1 MNIIKA
7 YYDHI
12 LDIFMDVYGE
22 SISTAQPGNCMK
34 VTGFS
39 LEILQELY
47 GRLKKLQTDTQVYI
61 LTEDPNL
68 IGKQFISPTKLIEL
82 RNDLTIS
89 ILVLI
94 PVNSSTSAEDSYG
107 NATFRELSVSDFDER
122 LYENLYKQL
131 ESNQPVKHVLD
142 YADRALDIT
151 IQEKIN
157 YLLYV
162 ILNGSTDEA
171 IGNGIYLLSL
181 LPDAS
186 IASQNEYIPQLLAK
200 NDECTTIMA
209 DYSKAIADKISILPV
224 KASTIQP
231 EVAKFLRENNTVIN
245 RKDMCERVM
254 EKYPQLNF
262 SHWKDYLKGIT
273 ELGVLHVTKVELGGK
288 AFVVD
293 GEDFKLR
300 MDPNKGAKVKLRI
313 YFSPKPSA
321 FTALTRIKVA
331 IMNGD
336 GFYKETDVVTK
347 KVTINNK
354 DYRDIT
360 FPLSNAFE
368 NGTYFF
374 HIYAEDNDG
383 TTLNVTDEFREEE
396 VQKEWEIKAAEGGIT
411 KEEFQQQQ
419 RRLLTSDS
427 DTFFLQVI
435 DDPDDPGE
443 PEKRMKI
450 NNVLQAYF
458 RYRIELNR
466 KGEELSI
473 PLRQAI
479 RDKSGNTSDDELKS
493 WQFGTHIKT
502 FQLRY
507 DANNNYQIPLSIKL
521 LELEETIL
529 KNSRKLGYV
538 DASISDNSTDETLK
552 SIILHDIDGLQV
564 PESLIEK
571 RIALFETILA
581 SAPDRTGVIETL
593 EVFNHISEIKDY
605 LQEYHMWLKSLE
617 SEDIS
622 QTQAVLIQSIDT
634 VSLQVEMPDDHIA
647 HTKLMT
653 PLHPIRLGWLVNIYE
668 QYEDWETKTAE
679 DPRYRKPDV
688 WYKKLDNLFYGELLQ
703 DVAPLVMRD
712 VYNEDYL
719 QYVGELCFG
728 WGFYANPQQTAND
741 TFSTG
746 FRQMKAYVSQLLN
759 ISVQYRIDTDV
770 IKQMVNRLIRKYI
783 TQHPYTNKLI
793 INLFNAGDAAVFAE
807 NLVMVERDT
816 ANTPFDIHYEIRMFC
831 DDKHFPQGEAL
842 SDLLNP
848 DTQVSEEAENFS
860 QADDNR
866 LFPKLRFSVNSI
878 EEFVEDPNKYPA
890 HLSFLINPFPT
901 QAALKRS
908 STQQQSFYLNGVITR
923 PIVQVE
929 KAEKGYLWH
938 RYISEAPI
946 VNPISEFSKETQA
959 LFSTL
964 QRMVAR
970 SMTTDHDVSVPSL
983 TLSIKDRNS
992 IMLSYVHDISDW
1004 VITFDKNMG
1013 PEFYDIPS
1021 KEGETPYLLDYLPS
1035 AELNG
1040 ISSFLTCRPTSEIEG
1055 LLVPHFNSF
1064 GINLKDK
1071 EAFYELLADI
1081 RSVSSSMIMQLDST
1095 RNKAFEVLGT
1105 TLMKRML
1112 KKKGLLNDSFI
1123 IPIDLHQE
1131 LFHDMDSESLE
1142 RADNLLVDFHTEKR
1156 EIVFTVIEIKCR
1168 QNLSDDELSALQIK
1182 MNHQIEN
1189 TILALR
1195 KRFDIDYKIPDRLDR
1210 ELMTLE
1216 LQSLLSFYSK
1226 RAARYQYL
1234 HEETAK
1240 DYERFILS
1248 LIQGNFTIRFKK
1260 LGLVYQF
1267 KGTEYQRKDYM
1278 DDTLYYIMGKPMIER
1293 ILDKDTSIKTSDL
1306 ATITA
1311 DEDFRTAFE
1320 TSDRILREESFQLN
1334 NDSADHPALDNDE
1347 DHTSNPT
1354 ETPIEPEKIEEEVAP
1369 GDSSPQEAPAD
1380 DNPPAIEDEPGNE
1393 DKPKP
1398 TDEQEK
1404 PIPNN
1409 LVPDKPVIPS
1419 DYVQPNYDIL
1429 IGKSS
1434 GSEQYGI
1441 LGESINGH
1449 RKIAIDLSETNT
1461 ISLFGVQGGGKSY
1474 TIGTV
1479 TEMTLKQFSKINL
1492 LPAPMASVIFHYSE
1506 SMDYAPEF
1514 TSMIHANDE
1523 AGQLKKLKEVYGAEP
1538 GNINDVIMLCPADKV
1553 EERQEEYPSIE
1564 VHPIAFHS
1572 TDLNVQDWMFLL
1584 KAVGNESTYI
1594 NQLRAIMRANRK
1606 NLNLNGLKR
1615 SVDASPLLSSSQ
1627 KALAQQRL
1635 AFAEE
1640 YIDDTCKLGT
1650 LLRPGRLIIVDL
1662 RDEFIDKDDAL
1673 GLFVIMLNIFAGV
1686 KEYQGTR
1693 FNKFIVFDE
1702 AHKYMDNKDLTSTIV
1717 TAIREMRHKGVSMM
1731 IASQDPMS
1739 LPTEIIELSS
1749 IMLMHKFNSP
1759 QWVKHVQKSITQ
1771 LQTLSSSDMATL
1783 LPGEAYL
1790 WATKSTDKG
1799 VTSRPMKISTRP
1811 RVTKHGG
1818 DTVKAI

>member
-12 LDIFMDVYGE
+12 LNIFIDVYGE

-47 GRLKKLQTDTQVYI
+47 GRLKKLETDTQVYI
-61 LTEDPNL
+61 LTEDSDLTGNQY
-68 IGKQFISPTKLIEL
+68 ITPTKLIEL
-82 RNDLTIS
+82 RNDLSIS

-122 LYENLYKQL
+122 LFKKLYEQL
-131 ESNQPVKHVLD
+131 ESNQAVKHALN

-151 IQEKIN
+151 LQEKIN

-162 ILNGSTDEA
+162 ILNKITDDA
-171 IGNGIYLLSL
+171 IGNGLYLLNL
-181 LPDAS
+181 LPDSS

-224 KASTIQP
+224 KSNTIQP

-245 RKDMCERVM
+245 RKDMCEMVM
-254 EKYPQLNF
+254 AKYPQLNF
-262 SHWKDYLKGIT
+262 SNWKDHLKGIT

-288 AFVVD
+288 AFVVE

-313 YFSPKPSA
+313 FFSPKPSA
-321 FTALTRIKVA
+321 FTALTKIRVA

-336 GFYKETDVVTK
+336 GFYKETDIVTK
-347 KVTINNK
+347 KVTSNNK

-360 FPLSNAFE
+360 FPLNNVFE

-374 HIYAEDNDG
+374 HVFAEDNDG

-396 VQKEWEIKAAEGGIT
+396 IQKEWENIAKEGNVS
-411 KEEFQQQQ
+411 KEEFQQQK

-435 DDPDDPGE
+435 DDQEPGE

-473 PLRQAI
+473 PQRQAI
-479 RDKSGNTSDDELKS
+479 RDKSGKTSDDDLKS

-529 KNSRKLGYV
+529 KNSKRLGYV

-552 SIILHDIDGLQV
+552 SIILREIDGIEV
-564 PESLIEK
+564 PDSLIEK
-571 RIALFETILA
+571 RTILFDSILE
-581 SAPDRTGVIETL
+581 SAPNRTGVIETL

-617 SEDIS
+617 SKEIS
-622 QTQAVLIQSIDT
+622 QSQAVLIQSIDT
-634 VSLQVEMPDDHIA
+634 VSLKVEMPDDHVA

-703 DVAPLVMRD
+703 DIAPLVMRD
-712 VYNEDYL
+712 SYNEDYL

-728 WGFYANPQQTAND
+728 WGFYANPQQTADD

-746 FRQMKAYVSQLLN
+746 FRQMKAYVSQLFN

-770 IKQMVNRLIRKYI
+770 NKQMVNRLIKKYI
-783 TQHPYTNKLI
+783 THHPYTNKLI

-807 NLVMVERDT
+807 NLVMVERET
-816 ANTPFDIHYEIRMFC
+816 ANSPFDIHYEIRMFC
-831 DDKHFPQGEAL
+831 DDKRFPQGEAL
-842 SDLLNP
+842 KDLLNP
-848 DTQVSEEAENFS
+848 DTQVTEEAENFS

-878 EEFVEDPNKYPA
+878 EEFIEEPSKYPA
-890 HLSFLINPFPT
+890 HLSFLVNPFPT

-908 STQQQSFYLNGVITR
+908 NTQQQSFYLNGVITR

-929 KAEKGYLWH
+929 KTERGYIWH

-946 VNPISEFSKETQA
+946 ANPVSNFSNETQE

-964 QRMVAR
+964 QRMVAC
-970 SMTTDHDVSVPSL
+970 SMTTDHDVSVPAL

-1055 LLVPHFNSF
+1055 LLEPHFKSF
-1064 GINLKDK
+1064 GININEK

-1112 KKKGLLNDSFI
+1112 KKKGLLDDSFI

-1131 LFHDMDSESLE
+1131 LFRDMDSDSLE
-1142 RADNLLVDFHTEKR
+1142 RADNLLVDFHTDKR

-1168 QNLSDDELSALQIK
+1168 QNLSDDELASLQEK
-1182 MNHQIEN
+1182 MKHQIEN

-1195 KRFDIDYKIPDRLDR
+1195 KRFDIEYRTPDRLDR

-1216 LQSLLSFYSK
+1216 LQSLLLFYSK
-1226 RAARYQYL
+1226 RATRYQYL
-1234 HEETAK
+1234 NVETAK
-1240 DYERFILS
+1240 DYEKFILS
-1248 LIQGNFTIRFKK
+1248 LIQGDFTIRFKK

-1267 KGTEYQRKDYM
+1267 KATEYQRKDYM
-1278 DDTLYYIMGKPMIER
+1278 DETLFYIMGKPMIER
-1293 ILDKDTSIKTSDL
+1293 ILDKDTSIKTLDL
-1306 ATITA
+1306 ATIGA

-1320 TSDRILREESFQLN
+1320 TSDRILREESFKLN
-1334 NDSADHPALDNDE
+1334 NDSSDHPILNDDE
-1347 DHTSNPT
+1347 DHTPSPDD
-1354 ETPIEPEKIEEEVAP
+1354 TPVESEQNEEEEISPA
-1369 GDSSPQEAPAD
+1369 DSSPLETPAD
-1380 DNPPAIEDEPGNE
+1380 NVPQTVEDEPANE

-1398 TDEQEK
+1398 TDNQDK
-1404 PIPNN
+1404 TIPNDVV
-1409 LVPDKPVIPS
+1409 LEALKIPS
-1419 DYVQPNYDIL
+1419 NYVQPNYDIL
-1429 IGKSS
+1429 IGKTS

-1514 TSMIHANDE
+1514 TSMIHSNDE
-1523 AGQLKKLKEVYGAEP
+1523 AGQLKKLKEVYGADP
-1538 GNINDVIMLCPADKV
+1538 GCIDDVIMLCPADKV

-1615 SVDASPLLSSSQ
+1615 SVDASPLLSTSQ